1 MAKITFGNKEFIPP
15 PINSPTETP
24 LEKPLEKP
32 IKSPSRKLT
41 KKEVLIL
48 IGVVLSLV
56 FLGWLPT
63 QVIYKTKV
71 IKLQQQ
77 IDQIDPLNK
86 VEVDLR
92 HKLTKLEVD
101 LKVDDDDLYKILSQM
116 RNERRLLILDQ
127 LEQIQMFKSK
137 QNVYMFDYF
146 NSKTQELK
154 QKELLYHR

>member
-1 MAKITFGNKEFIPP
+1 MAKITFGNKEFVPP
-15 PINSPTETP
+15 PSDSPIETP
-24 LEKPLEKP
+24 LEKPPEKLL
-32 IKSPSRKLT
+32 KSPSRKLT

-48 IGVVLSLV
+48 ISVVLSLV
-56 FLGWLPT
+56 FLGWFPT
-63 QVIYKTKV
+63 QVMYKTKV

-77 IDQIDPLNK
+77 IAQIDPLNK

-92 HKLTKLEVD
+92 HKLAKLEVD

-127 LEQIQMFKSK
+127 LEQIQLFKSK

-154 QKELLYHR
+154 QKEILYHR

>member
-1 MAKITFGNKEFIPP
+1 MAKITFGNKEFVPP
-15 PINSPTETP
+15 PVDSPTETP
-24 LEKPLEKP
+24 LEKPPEKP

-56 FLGWLPT
+56 FLGWFPT
-63 QVIYKTKV
+63 QVMYKTKV

-92 HKLTKLEVD
+92 HKLVKLEVD

-127 LEQIQMFKSK
+127 LDQIQLFKSK

>member
-1 MAKITFGNKEFIPP
+1 MGKIFVGGTEFNAPPKNP
-15 PINSPTETP
+15 PIVDVVK
-24 LEKPLEKP
+24 L
-32 IKSPSRKLT
+32 KSPSRKLT
-41 KKEVLIL
+41 KKEILIL
-48 IGVVLSLV
+48 ISVVLSLV
-56 FLGWLPT
+56 FLGWFPT
-63 QVIYKTKV
+63 QVMYKTKV

-77 IDQIDPLNK
+77 IAQIDPLNK

-92 HKLTKLEVD
+92 HKLAKLEVD

-127 LEQIQMFKSK
+127 LEQIQLFKSK

>member
-1 MAKITFGNKEFIPP
+1 MAKITFGNKEFVPP
-15 PINSPTETP
+15 PVDSPTETP
-24 LEKPLEKP
+24 LEKPPEKP

-56 FLGWLPT
+56 FLGWFPT
-63 QVIYKTKV
+63 QVMYKTKV

-92 HKLTKLEVD
+92 HKLVKLEVD

>member
-1 MAKITFGNKEFIPP
+1 MAKITFGNKEFTPP
-15 PINSPTETP
+15 SVNSPIETP
-24 LEKPLEKP
+24 LEKPPEKP

-56 FLGWLPT
+56 FLGWFPT
-63 QVIYKTKV
+63 QVMYKTKV

-77 IDQIDPLNK
+77 IAQIDPLNK

-92 HKLTKLEVD
+92 HKLAKLEVD

>member
-1 MAKITFGNKEFIPP
+1 MAKITVGNKEFTPP
-15 PINSPTETP
+15 PANPPPEEPTTP
-24 LEKPLEKP
+24 TL
-32 IKSPSRKLT
+32 RKLT

-48 IGVVLSLV
+48 ISVVLSLV
-56 FLGWLPT
+56 FLGWFPT
-63 QVIYKTKV
+63 QVMYKTKV
-71 IKLQQQ
+71 IKLQQR
-77 IDQIDPLNK
+77 IAQIDPLNK

-92 HKLTKLEVD
+92 HKLAKLEVD

-127 LEQIQMFKSK
+127 LEQIQLFKSK

-154 QKELLYHR
+154 QKEILYHR

>member
-1 MAKITFGNKEFIPP
+1 MAKITVGNKEFTPP
-15 PINSPTETP
+15 PANPPPEEPTTP
-24 LEKPLEKP
+24 TL
-32 IKSPSRKLT
+32 RKLT

-48 IGVVLSLV
+48 IGVVSSLL

-63 QVIYKTKV
+63 QLVYKAKITKLEQKIV
-71 IKLQQQ
+71 QL
-77 IDQIDPLNK
+77 DPLNK
-86 VEVDLR
+86 IEVDLR
-92 HKLTKLEVD
+92 HKLSKLEVD
-101 LKVDDDDLYKILSQM
+101 LNVDDDDLYKILSQM